1 MEMLSGVLA
10 VAVLVLDV
18 VAIVHVWRSRI
29 ETGRKIIWSLVI
41 VLLPMVGLVMWF
53 VAART
58 FAKARL

>member
-1 MEMLSGVLA
+1 MEMLSGILA
-10 VAVLVLDV
+10 VAVLVLDL
-18 VAIVHVWRSRI
+18 VAIVHVWRSHI

-41 VLLPMVGLVMWF
+41 VLLPVVGLVMWF